1 MALGATVAAAAT
13 GPEAASANW
22 AGYVATGQNFSRVSG
37 TWVQPSVD
45 PSGGDGDSAFWVGLG
60 GSGNSGSQSGSLEQL
75 GTQANVSGGQTSYYA
90 WYELLPS
97 PPVKINVPIK
107 PGDHVNASVAVSGSS
122 VTMSLTNQTT
132 GQSFS
137 QTFQVSNV
145 DTSSAEWIA
154 EAPSASDGQGDLT
167 PVSLSDFGT
176 VNFSSA
182 SATAGGHTG
191 TISDSS
197 WTSQPIALTSNGDS
211 AQASSLSSDGSSFS
225 VTAGG
230 SSNVSYPGGGSGNG
244 YGGGSGDGGDGGY
257 GYGGGGGY
265 GGSGYGGGDPYGYGG
280 GYGGGDSYGYG
291 GGGSY
296 GYGGGSSSG
305 SSYGY
310 DGGGA
315 YGYGG
320 GGGYGGGYP
329 SGGDGTWS

>member
-1 MALGATVAAAAT
+1 MLKRLIHLFFATGATMVLGASVAAAAT

-37 TWVQPSVD
+37 SWVQPSVD

-60 GSGNSGSQSGSLEQL
+60 GSGQSSSQSGSLEQL
-75 GTQANVSGGQTSYYA
+75 GTQADVTDGQTTYYA

-107 PGDHVNASVAVSGSS
+107 PGDHVNASVSASGSNA
-122 VTMSLTNQTT
+122 TMSLSDQTT

-137 QTFQVSNV
+137 QTFQVPNI

-167 PVSLSDFGT
+167 PVPLANFGT

-182 SATAGGHTG
+182 SATAAGHAG
-191 TISDSS
+191 SISDSS

-225 VTAGG
+225 VTAGSG
-230 SSNVSYPGGGSGNG
+230 SNVSYPGGSSGNG
-244 YGGGSGDGGDGGY
+244 YGGGGYSGGGAGSY
-257 GYGGGGGY
+257 GYGGGDPYGY
-265 GGSGYGGGDPYGYGG
+265 GGGSYGYGGGDPYGYGG
-280 GYGGGDSYGYG
+280 GYGGY
-291 GGGSY
+291 
-296 GYGGGSSSG
+296 
-305 SSYGY
+305 
-310 DGGGA
+310 
-315 YGYGG
+315 
-320 GGGYGGGYP
+320 GGYGGGYGYT
-329 SGGDGTWS
+329 GGGYSAYGD

>member
-1 MALGATVAAAAT
+1 MVLGATVAAAAT

-22 AGYVATGQNFSRVSG
+22 AGYVATGQSFSRVSG

-60 GSGNSGSQSGSLEQL
+60 GSGNSDSHSGSLEQL

-107 PGDHVNASVAVSGSS
+107 PGDHVNASVAASGSS

-137 QTFQVSNV
+137 QTFQVSNI

-257 GYGGGGGY
+257 GGGGGG
-265 GGSGYGGGDPYGYGG
+265 GYGGGDPYGYGG
-280 GYGGGDSYGYG
+280 GGSYG
-291 GGGSY
+291 Y
-296 GYGGGSSSG
+296 GYGGGSSYG
-305 SSYGY
+305 YGGGYGY
-310 DGGGA
+310 DGGG
-315 YGYGG
+315 GYGA
-320 GGGYGGGYP
+320 YGGGYP
-329 SGGDGTWS
+329 GGGYGGDGTWS

>member
-1 MALGATVAAAAT
+1 MVLGATVAAAAT

-60 GSGNSGSQSGSLEQL
+60 GSGNSDSQPGSLEQL

-122 VTMSLTNQTT
+122 ATMSLTNQTT

-137 QTFQVSNV
+137 QTFQVSNI

-230 SSNVSYPGGGSGNG
+230 SSNVSYPSGGSGNG

-257 GYGGGGGY
+257 GYGY
-265 GGSGYGGGDPYGYGG
+265 GGGG
-280 GYGGGDSYGYG
+280 GYGGGDPYGYG

-296 GYGGGSSSG
+296 GYGGGG

-310 DGGGA
+310 DGGG
-315 YGYGG
+315 GGGG
-320 GGGYGGGYP
+320 GGGYGAYGGGGSYGY
-329 SGGDGTWS
+329 GGDGTWS